1 MAKKHK
7 KSTAPAVVEDAERA
21 QMSQMYEETL
31 KTFAEGSIIPGKVLE
46 IRGDGVLVDIGYK
59 SEGMIHA
66 SEFPDISVVKPGDI
80 FNVLLE
86 GIEDDEGLVMLSKS
100 RAEQQERWNVVLE
113 TYKEGSIV
121 NGNVHSRVKGG
132 FIVDVGGIE
141 SFLPGSQVDV
151 SPVHDPDALV
161 GKTLEFKIIKINDD
175 RRNIVLSRRELMED
189 RRRDRKRE
197 LLTEI
202 KVGQVRKG
210 MIKNITDFGVFVD
223 LDGMDGLLHITD
235 MSWGRINHP
244 TEMVKVGE
252 ELEVVILDVNME
264 KERVS
269 LGLKQR
275 SANPW
280 DNIEAKYPVGS
291 RLRGKVVNL
300 VPYGAFVEIEQ
311 GVEGLVH
318 VSEISWTKRIARASD
333 VLATGQEVD
342 VVVLNVNKE
351 EQKIALG
358 IRQTEENPWDG
369 VRMRYPLGARVSGKV
384 RNLTSYGAFV
394 ELEEGIDGMVHVS
407 DMSWTRKVNH
417 PSEIMKKGDEVS
429 ALVLEVDP
437 DNQRISLGMKQAQE
451 DPWSTI
457 AARLK
462 IGQMVKGKVTKLAS
476 FGAFVEI
483 EEGIDGLVHISQ
495 ISDDRVEKVKDVLK
509 VGQEVQARI
518 VRIDQMDRKIGLSI
532 KAASVSDEEF
542 VVKDE
547 MLEGLRPG
555 EDLVDLAGAFDA
567 AFGAKDEEWHPGDK
581 SGGRDK

>member
-1 MAKKHK
+1 
-7 KSTAPAVVEDAERA
+7 
-21 QMSQMYEETL
+21 
-31 KTFAEGSIIPGKVLE
+31 
-46 IRGDGVLVDIGYK
+46 
-59 SEGMIHA
+59 
-66 SEFPDISVVKPGDI
+66 
-80 FNVLLE
+80 
-86 GIEDDEGLVMLSKS
+86 
-100 RAEQQERWNVVLE
+100 
-113 TYKEGSIV
+113 
-121 NGNVHSRVKGG
+121 
-132 FIVDVGGIE
+132 
-141 SFLPGSQVDV
+141 
-151 SPVHDPDALV
+151 
-161 GKTLEFKIIKINDD
+161 
-175 RRNIVLSRRELMED
+175 
-189 RRRDRKRE
+189 
-197 LLTEI
+197 
-202 KVGQVRKG
+202 
-210 MIKNITDFGVFVD
+210 
-223 LDGMDGLLHITD
+223 
-235 MSWGRINHP
+235 
-244 TEMVKVGE
+244 
-252 ELEVVILDVNME
+252 
-264 KERVS
+264 
-269 LGLKQR
+269 
-275 SANPW
+275 
-280 DNIEAKYPVGS
+280 
-291 RLRGKVVNL
+291 
-300 VPYGAFVEIEQ
+300 
-311 GVEGLVH
+311 VH